1 VAQLLV
7 IGGIESTRK
16 NAVSLA
22 RMLTMNSVGRVT
34 SLVLKR
40 RATTTGRKIIVK
52 DGKTVPVYLETS
64 EGCWQKLTGK
74 SLTHACL
81 F

>member
-16 NAVSLA
+16 NAVSPA
-22 RMLTMNSVGRVT
+22 RMPTINSVGRVT

-64 EGCWQKLTGK
+64 EGCRQKLTAK
-74 SLTHACL
+74 SLTHAGL